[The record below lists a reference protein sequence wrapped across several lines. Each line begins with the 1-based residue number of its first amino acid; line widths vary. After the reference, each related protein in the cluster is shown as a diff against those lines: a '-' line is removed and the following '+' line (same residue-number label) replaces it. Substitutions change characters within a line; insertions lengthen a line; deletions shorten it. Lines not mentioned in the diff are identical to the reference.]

1 MTVATPA
8 SSIGELQ
15 ENRKTTITTKVADV
29 RKIAEGIY
37 SYELVADRLPAFTAG
52 SHIDVYLP
60 NGLIRQYSL
69 CNDPAERHRYVIA
82 VQREEHGRGGSAYMH
97 ENLHVGCMLDI
108 SAPRNHFPLE
118 ESARRFKFIAGGIG
132 ITPLVAMI
140 KTCLRNHADFH
151 LHYCV
156 RSRSR
161 AAFMETL
168 LPLAAKG
175 RVSLYF
181 DDEGG
186 RPDWAEILKHPGEGE
201 HVYYCGPSGFL
212 DIVGAASAHWPA
224 GHVHFERFSAGSPS
238 STEAPGEADEPFD
251 VRLAQSG
258 ETYTVGADETIVE
271 VLERNGVHV
280 DVSCEEGY
288 CGTCMTRY
296 VGGVPEHRDSVLDDA
311 NRKNYVMVCCARA
324 KQGPLVLD
332 I

>member
-1 MTVATPA
+1 MTVAA
-8 SSIGELQ
+8 STSSTGELQ
-15 ENRKTTITTKVADV
+15 ENRKTTITATVADV
-29 RKIAEGIY
+29 RKIAEDIY
-37 SYELVADRLPAFTAG
+37 SYELVADGLPAFTAG

-69 CNDPAERHRYVIA
+69 CNDPAERRRYVIA
-82 VQREEHGRGGSAYMH
+82 VQREEQGRGGSAYMH

-175 RVSLYF
+175 LVSLYV

-186 RPDWAEILKHPGEGE
+186 RPDLAGILRQPEDGE

-212 DIVGAASAHWPA
+212 DVVGAASAHWPA
-224 GHVHFERFSAGSPS
+224 GHVHFERFSAGGLS
-238 STEAPGEADEPFD
+238 STETTDAHDEPFD
-251 VRLAQSG
+251 IQLAQSG
-258 ETYTVGADETIVE
+258 ETYTVGANETIVE
-271 VLERNGVHV
+271 VLKRNGVHL

-296 VGGVPEHRDSVLDDA
+296 VSGEPEHRDSVLDDA